1 MTAGSSASAIF
12 RIELCHGVLLLAL
25 LLLAIPFR
33 LLDPVAL
40 LLGGLFMAINFLLLG
55 LGIIWAIPAFGSKKR
70 VRVGVALLVVK
81 LLLMLALVSALFF
94 HIELD
99 GLSFVVG
106 VSSLLAATLME
117 RLWLYGLKVV

>member
-1 MTAGSSASAIF
+1 MTAGSSTSAIL
-12 RIELCHGVLLLAL
+12 RIELCHGVLLSAL
-25 LLLAIPFR
+25 LLVAVPLR

-40 LLGGLFMAINFLLLG
+40 LVGGLFMGINFLLLG

-70 VRVGVALLVVK
+70 LRAGVALLVMK
-81 LLLMLALVSALFF
+81 LLLMLGLVAALFS

-106 VSSLLAATLME
+106 VSSLLAATLFE
-117 RLWLYGLKVV
+117 RLWSCAVKIA